1 MPKTLREVYN
11 GFAATYEQ
19 NRGLFDMTEVL
30 DHFYNALL
38 VKKGVLLDL
47 GCGAGEPFARFFA
60 DKGWQV
66 NGVDFSEKMLTMAAK
81 YVPDMQTV
89 CKDMRDVDFA
99 PQSFDAITAV
109 YSLFH
114 VPKTDHQ
121 SLFEKMHRWL
131 KPRGCLLFTYATK
144 EYTGYDEFDGYK
156 EFLGEKL
163 YYSHK
168 TPKDLYKDL
177 INAGFKIL
185 SADYR
190 AIGGETFLWVTVK
203 PDLPG
208 KVLPI

>member
-19 NRGLFDMTEVL
+19 NRGLFDMTGVL
-30 DHFYNALL
+30 GHFYETLSI
-38 VKKGVLLDL
+38 KKGALLDL
-47 GCGAGEPFARFFA
+47 GCGAGEPFARFFT

-66 NGVDFSEKMLTMAAK
+66 TGVDFSEKMLTMAAK
-81 YVPDMQTV
+81 YVPEMQTV

-114 VPKTDHQ
+114 VPKIDHQ

-144 EYTGYDEFDGYK
+144 EYTGADEFEGYK
-156 EFLGEKL
+156 EFLGEQL

-168 TPKDLYKDL
+168 NTADLYKDL
-177 INAGFKIL
+177 INTGFKIV

-190 AIGGETFLWVTVK
+190 AIGGETFLWVTAK
-203 PDLPG
+203 PD
-208 KVLPI
+208 